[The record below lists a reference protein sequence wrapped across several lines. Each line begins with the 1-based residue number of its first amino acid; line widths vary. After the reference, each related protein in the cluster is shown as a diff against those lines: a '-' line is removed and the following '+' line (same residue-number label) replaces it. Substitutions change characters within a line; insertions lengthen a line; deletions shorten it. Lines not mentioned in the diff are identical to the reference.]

1 MHKVYCI
8 IVTYNG
14 EKWIRKC
21 LSTIAEPNL
30 DLTILVVDNSSTDKT
45 VQIIKDEFAFVRLIE
60 KKENL
65 GFGAANNLGYEI
77 AKKDNAEFIY
87 LVNQDTISYPNTI
100 EKLIKIHQSNSSIGL
115 VSPLHLNDKG
125 DKLDK
130 KFEEYITSGSCPNYI
145 SDMSLGNPKEYY
157 SVGFVNAAA
166 WLISVETV
174 KKMGGLFSSAFFHYG
189 EDSNF
194 LSRLRFHKKEC
205 VIVPNSF
212 IHHLREERE
221 GKMSVDF
228 EKKKLSIKKVEI
240 MMNVNV
246 EYNKAVSILY
256 RYAGQQVFNRNF
268 SGAYELFTY
277 PIFSKSS
284 IKKIRE
290 SYKSQQII

>member
-21 LSTIAEPNL
+21 LSTIEEPNL
-30 DLTILVVDNSSTDKT
+30 DLTILVVDNNSTDKT
-45 VQIIKDEFAFVRLIE
+45 VQIIKDEFPFVRLIE

-65 GFGAANNLGYEI
+65 GFGGANNLGYEI

-87 LVNQDTISYPNTI
+87 LLNQDTISYPNTI
-100 EKLIKIHQSNSSIGL
+100 EKLIKIHESNSAIGV
-115 VSPLHLNDKG
+115 VSPLHLNDNG
-125 DKLDK
+125 GKLDK

-145 SDMSLGNPKEYY
+145 SDMSLDNPKEYY
-157 SVGFVNAAA
+157 SIGFVNAAA
-166 WLISVETV
+166 WLISIETI
-174 KKMGGLFSSAFFHYG
+174 KTMGGLFSSAFFHYG

-212 IHHLREERE
+212 IHHLREERA
-221 GKMSVDF
+221 GKMSVEF

-240 MMNVNV
+240 MMNVNI
-246 EYNKAVSILY
+246 EYNKAVSTLY
-256 RYAGQQVFNRNF
+256 RYAGQQVFKRNF

-290 SYKSQQII
+290 SYKTQQII